1 MCMLRID
8 ILREVIKRVLCMNEA
23 DHLLQ
28 DEDETATS
36 INGGLS
42 EIEVGPSSIVK
53 SEDSRTGSQVGAKQR
68 QKFLMQFQCL

>member
-1 MCMLRID
+1 
-8 ILREVIKRVLCMNEA
+8 MNEA

-28 DEDETATS
+28 DKDETATS

-53 SEDSRTGSQVGAKQR
+53 SEDSRTGSQVGAEQR
-68 QKFLMQFQCL
+68 ESYQI